1 MLFLKCNPRQPQGK
15 KKREYSLEE
24 DLLILE
30 KVIPRLKVQKLS
42 STGFISQSYAMELAT
57 ELQRNFKCI
66 GLRWERFMQR
76 WLLQHYA
83 GTSGFKV
90 EGMLTR
96 LVADEYKDYRGIDWS
111 TIVNQHKEF
120 AGHTRQSISQLYQAC
135 LQAARKLKKTDA
147 VSLEEVAE
155 CTAVY
160 QARKES
166 AGKIARREK
175 IVEHFKKRI
184 EELGI
189 DVVL

>member
-1 MLFLKCNPRQPQGK
+1 
-15 KKREYSLEE
+15 
-24 DLLILE
+24 
-30 KVIPRLKVQKLS
+30 
-42 STGFISQSYAMELAT
+42 MELAT
-57 ELQRNFKCI
+57 ELHRNFKCV

-76 WLLQHYA
+76 WLLQHYT

-96 LVADEYKDYRGIDWS
+96 LVAQNYKDYRGIDWS
-111 TIVNQHKEF
+111 RMMNQHKEF
-120 AGHTRQSISQLYQAC
+120 TGHTRASICQLYHAC

-166 AGKIARREK
+166 VGKIARREK
-175 IVEHFKKRI
+175 IVEYFKKRVD
-184 EELGI
+184 ELGI
-189 DVVL
+189 DIVL